1 MFHKHVVLGTDK
13 KDSVDKYIT
22 VPSKKNVLRES
33 IRESVRESIRESIR
47 ESVKEIIKETNN
59 DNQIVINF
67 SGYWI
72 PMKIKMYSY
81 NNIGVL

>member
-1 MFHKHVVLGTDK
+1 MVLGTDK

-22 VPSKKNVLRES
+22 VPNKKRE
-33 IRESVRESIRESIR
+33 EDLKKATKESIRESIR
-47 ESVKEIIKETNN
+47 EIIKETNN